1 MTFYILMAGVVVLDQ
16 LSKTLAVSFLGDA
29 PVQVISA
36 FFWLRLQHN
45 PGAAFS
51 LFDKHPE
58 ILTIINTII
67 SALVI
72 WWGVKIP
79 QKEKLQRYGIALIAG
94 GALGNLIDRFFR
106 GGRVVDFLDFHWFNK
121 AHWPTFNIADTAICI
136 GVTLLIIEAVIA
148 MKKEK
153 AEKKAKSSKK

>member
-1 MTFYILMAGVVVLDQ
+1 MTFYILMAGVVLLDQ
-16 LSKTLAVSFLGDA
+16 LSKTLAVSFLGDEI
-29 PVQVISA
+29 VRVIPA
-36 FFWLRLQHN
+36 VFWLRLQHN

-51 LFDKHPE
+51 LFDEHPG
-58 ILTIINTII
+58 ILTLINSII
-67 SALVI
+67 SVLVI

-79 QKEKLQRYGIALIAG
+79 QKEKLQRYGIGLIAG

-121 AHWPTFNIADTAICI
+121 AHWPTFNIADTAICF
-136 GVTLLIIEAVIA
+136 GVGFLVIDALLA